1 VLTQA
6 GLKDGVTEIKFT
18 CTDGYTESLPL
29 ESAMDERTLLTY
41 AMNGKALAAA
51 HGFPMRLYTPN
62 RYGMKNPK
70 WITTIEA
77 INSAYDGYWE
87 TNGGWNKEAIVKST
101 SVIDN
106 VATDKAADE
115 AIPVGGIAFA
125 GARGISKVELS
136 IDNGAWQEAQLKAPI
151 GPLTWVLW
159 RFDWKAAKGS
169 HSLAVRA
176 TDGQGQAQI
185 QTEAPLHPD
194 GASGYYSTNVN
205 V

>member
-1 VLTQA
+1 
-6 GLKDGVTEIKFT
+6 
-18 CTDGYTESLPL
+18 
-29 ESAMDERTLLTY
+29 
-41 AMNGKALAAA
+41 MNGKALAAA

-87 TNGGWNKEAIVKST
+87 TDGGWNKEAIVKST

-106 VATDKAADE
+106 VATDQAANG

-125 GARGISKVELS
+125 GARGISKVEVS
-136 IDNGAWQEAQLKAPI
+136 VDNGAWQEAELKQPI
-151 GPLTWVLW
+151 SPLSWTLW
-159 RFDWKAAKGS
+159 RFDWKGAAKGS
-169 HSLAVRA
+169 HNLSVRA
-176 TDGQGQAQI
+176 TDDAGQPQI

-194 GASGYYSTNVN
+194 GASGYFTTDANV
-205 V
+205 